1 MPGSVTGTSN
11 STLALPGFYCKNK
24 GHVPAYVPHTYIN
37 DGVCDYDLCCDGSD
51 EWAGVGGVKCP
62 DKCGPIGKEFRRL
75 EEIRQ
80 RTAMNA
86 MRRREELV
94 GEAKAL
100 KDGVV
105 AKIAELENEI
115 RGWETTK
122 DDLERHYKETERRE
136 RGKVVSS
143 KGKGSKTTI
152 LAGLAKQRV
161 EGLRNAL
168 VGVAEKR
175 DALKAKVGQLEAILS
190 TFKEEYNPNF
200 NDEGVKRAVKAWED
214 YAANKAPEIEALE
227 YSADMELEELTKPDS
242 ETDGINWA
250 EWETEEE
257 SDVDASEC
265 PLFDTFMHNFLTLH
279 SLQVRGIPPPRIT

>member
-1 MPGSVTGTSN
+1 VPGSVTGTSN

-168 VGVAEKR
+168 MGVAEKR

-265 PLFDTFMHNFLTLH
+265 PLFDTFIHNFLTLH